1 MSIRYPVA
9 APDLSGNELRY
20 AEECIKSSWVSSQG
34 TFLKRFEEQ
43 VAAAAGT
50 PYAVAVCNGTAAL
63 HLALAA
69 LDLGPGDEVIV
80 PSLTFIAT
88 ANAVTYCGAT
98 PVFADCD
105 PETWCIAPE
114 SIERLISPRT
124 KGIIPV
130 HLYGHPCD
138 MDPILALARDRRLWV
153 VEDAAEAM
161 GAMYK
166 GKLVGSLGDMGTFS
180 FFGNKIIT
188 TGEGGAVV
196 TQCERLNARLNLLRG
211 QGMDPQKRYWHNV
224 VGFNYRM
231 TNLAAALGVAQMER
245 FTTLVEQRRRLARWY
260 DSALSGVEGLT
271 LPVEAQGSQSA
282 YWMYS
287 LLTADEAS
295 RDALRSGLLDTGI
308 ETRPFF
314 YPINEM
320 PMYAAAPSDRGC
332 PVTRDVSYRGLSLPS
347 SSYLQYSDV
356 ELISAGL
363 RTRLKPSLSRLRK
376 AG

>member
-20 AEECIKSSWVSSQG
+20 AEECIKSTWVSSQG
-34 TFLKRFEEQ
+34 PFLRRFEEQ

-50 PYAVAVCNGTAAL
+50 EYAAAVCNGTAAL

-105 PETWCIAPE
+105 PDTWCIAPE

-138 MDPILALARDRRLWV
+138 MDPILAIARDRGLWV
-153 VEDAAEAM
+153 VEDCAEAM

-166 GKLVGSLGDMGTFS
+166 GKLVGSLGDIGTFS

-196 TQCERLNARLNLLRG
+196 TQSERLHSRLNLLRG

-245 FTTLVEQRRRLARWY
+245 FSTLVEQRRRLARWY
-260 DSALSGVEGLT
+260 DAALAGVTGLT
-271 LPVEAQGSQSA
+271 LPVEAVGSQSA

-287 LLTADEAS
+287 LLTADEAR
-295 RDALRSGLLDTGI
+295 RDALRTGLLDTGI

-314 YPINEM
+314 YPIHEM
-320 PMYAAAPSDRGC
+320 PMYAAAPTDRGC

-347 SSYLQYSDV
+347 SSYLLHSDI
-356 ELISAGL
+356 ELITASL
-363 RTRLKPSLSRLRK
+363 RTRLSPSLSRLRK